1 MARLWMW
8 RVARVFFKFGR
19 FLVFPFMIL
28 KPISRLFNYQ
38 LLLTAGFMYNLNMA
52 EVSQIDPNQKQEMM
66 TPVEG
71 KMNLPASKL
80 PVYQEPMDF
89 RSSLHWRV
97 FRIIAEFID
106 GWQFL
111 ADFKKT
117 ITFFGSARFQPG
129 DHWYDEARL
138 LGKMLAVEGFGI
150 VTGGGPGIMQAG
162 NQGADDVNGQSIGL
176 NIKLPVEQR
185 INPYV
190 KQSTAFHYFFVRK
203 LMLSYAARAYV
214 FFPGGLG
221 TLDEVFEILT
231 LIQTKKI
238 SNKIP
243 VVLVGKEF
251 WGPIHAWIFEEL
263 FSKSHTIDEE
273 DTRIYTLVDSAQEAY
288 EILKNAPEREDFFY

>member
-1 MARLWMW
+1 
-8 RVARVFFKFGR
+8 
-19 FLVFPFMIL
+19 MIDEI
-28 KPISRLFNYQ
+28 KPTDVPIVGQGN
-38 LLLTAGFMYNLNMA
+38 
-52 EVSQIDPNQKQEMM
+52 
-66 TPVEG
+66 
-71 KMNLPASKL
+71 MNLPAAKL
-80 PVYQEPMDF
+80 PVYKEPNDF
-89 RSSLHWRV
+89 RTSLHWRI
-97 FRIIAEFID
+97 FRIIAEFVD

-117 ITFFGSARFQPG
+117 ITFFGSTRFQPG
-129 DHWYDEARL
+129 DKWYEEARA
-138 LGKMLAVEGFGI
+138 LGKLLVTEGFGI

-162 NQGADDVNGQSIGL
+162 NQGASEANGLSVGL
-176 NIKLPVEQR
+176 NIKLQTDQR

-190 KQSTAFHYFFVRK
+190 KESTAFHYFFVRK

-251 WGPIHAWIFEEL
+251 WGPIHQWLTEEML
-263 FSKSHTIDEE
+263 TKLHAVDEADLKLYTIV
-273 DTRIYTLVDSAQEAY
+273 DTAQEAF
-288 EILKNAPEREDFFY
+288 EIVKNAPPREDFFY